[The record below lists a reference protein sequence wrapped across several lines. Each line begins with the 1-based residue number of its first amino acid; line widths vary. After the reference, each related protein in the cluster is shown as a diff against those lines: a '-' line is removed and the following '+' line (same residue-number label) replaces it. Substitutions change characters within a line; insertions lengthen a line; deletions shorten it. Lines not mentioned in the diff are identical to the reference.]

1 MNEYNGWANYAT
13 WRINLELIAD
23 DERWLERALELRNDG
38 DGDLDPFDLAQ
49 EMKES
54 TEELVSEGASGIALD
69 YALSFVSNVEWIE
82 IAQSVIADLDEYEP
96 EE

>member
-1 MNEYNGWANYAT
+1 MSKYNGWANYAT
-13 WRINLELIAD
+13 WRINLELIAG
-23 DERWLERALELRNDG
+23 DERWTERAIELRNDG
-38 DGDLDPFDLAQ
+38 DGEVDAYDLAQ

-69 YALSFVSNVEWIE
+69 YALSFMANVDWIE
-82 IAQSVIADLDEYEP
+82 IARSVIDDLDEYES